1 MFHLVSLSKI
11 PSNAF
16 NDVPPTVSGPKNVA
30 RPVYLTKNARHK
42 YAEFIM
48 QVGKKHQT
56 QLLRHS
62 ESSWENEESAPP
74 GAACWRQN
82 NHLMDQFI
90 LRKNRT
96 MVNKKYKSKQGTKY
110 SRKVLIIK
118 TWIFSVPEYLGKG
131 FFFHFRLKFY

>member
-48 QVGKKHQT
+48 QVGKNTKHSFSDIQKAAKKMKNLHRQVLHAEDKT
-56 QLLRHS
+56 II
-62 ESSWENEESAPP
+62 SWTS
-74 GAACWRQN
+74 
-82 NHLMDQFI
+82 LS
-90 LRKNRT
+90 
-96 MVNKKYKSKQGTKY
+96 Y
-110 SRKVLIIK
+110 
-118 TWIFSVPEYLGKG
+118 
-131 FFFHFRLKFY
+131 